1 MATHDLNIQD
11 QAAQA
16 ARLDIQSA
24 IRAVAQCLSSSSA
37 PTNNLADGMLW
48 YDTTNSELKIREGS
62 SWISIGEVDGSAF
75 KANVGYASTT
85 QAQNGTDTPLTMNP
99 ARVKEAIAAQ
109 TTSSIGF
116 GQTWQSFSTSN
127 RVNNTWYQNTTSL
140 PIQVA
145 INCRGG
151 NGGGEPAIYVGTAT
165 NSFITIATWP
175 SNDGEYERS
184 SFSFIVPVNNYYKLT
199 SGTRIHWSELRA

>member
-24 IRAVAQCLSSSSA
+24 IRAVAQSLSSSSA

-48 YDTTNSELKIREGS
+48 YDTANNTLKIREGS
-62 SWISIGEVDGSAF
+62 AWVSIGEVDGSAF
-75 KANVGYASTT
+75 KANVGYASTA

-99 ARVKEAIAAQ
+99 ARVKEAIIENA
-109 TTSSIGF
+109 TSSIGF
-116 GQTWQSFSTSN
+116 GQTWQAFSTSN
-127 RVNNTWYQNTTSL
+127 RPNNVWHQNLTTL

-145 INCRGG
+145 IDLLGGG
-151 NGGGEPAIYVGTAT
+151 NAKIYVSTTAS
-165 NSFITIATWP
+165 NGVQLASWP
-175 SNDGEYERS
+175 NNDGNYERS
-184 SFSFIVPVNNYYKLT
+184 SFSFIVPVNHYYKLT
-199 SGTRIHWSELRA
+199 AGTRITWAELRATP